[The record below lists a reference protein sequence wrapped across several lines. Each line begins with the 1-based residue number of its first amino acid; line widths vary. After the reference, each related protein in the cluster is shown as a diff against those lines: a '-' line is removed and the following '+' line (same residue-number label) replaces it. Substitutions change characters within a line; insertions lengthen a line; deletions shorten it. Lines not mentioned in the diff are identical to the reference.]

1 MEVKLK
7 GQDETVTLTEVER
20 DDDHAVIGITN
31 SGKRFAAR
39 RDQIEDPD
47 NPEPEVEQDAREIPA
62 RHPYRIYLTS
72 GGTLRVLDPSFD
84 EAEAFYLGDNAD
96 QFLTVRTAD
105 GADVPL
111 PFLAIRSVLSATP
124 DDRRAAGEF
133 LGDEGEDEASSEKVA
148 TTL

>member
-72 GGTLRVLDPSFD
+72 GGTLRVLDPSRS
-84 EAEAFYLGDNAD
+84 AASSAPP
-96 QFLTVRTAD
+96 RTT
-105 GADVPL
+105 GALPVSSSATRARTRLPRRRWRPL
-111 PFLAIRSVLSATP
+111 SEGEGGPPRHGGRGGSLLLVGYAAIREGCSTP
-124 DDRRAAGEF
+124 
-133 LGDEGEDEASSEKVA
+133 V
-148 TTL
+148 